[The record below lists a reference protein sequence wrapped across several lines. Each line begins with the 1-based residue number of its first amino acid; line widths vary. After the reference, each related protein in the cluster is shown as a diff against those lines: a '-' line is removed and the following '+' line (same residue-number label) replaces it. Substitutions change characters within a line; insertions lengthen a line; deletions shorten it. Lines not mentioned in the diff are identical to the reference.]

1 MKALRLVF
9 SLALAALAVNGSA
22 FDKETL
28 TGELERTRLA
38 EDMPGLRAA
47 IRYPDGT
54 LVTGA
59 VGYANPAMD
68 QPLDDTIG
76 MPGGSTGKTFVAAL
90 ALLLVEDGALSLDDP
105 VSKWL
110 GGEDWFERLPNAATL
125 RVRHLLTHTSGMHDW
140 ISSWRFNLRM
150 VGRTIADGSAYFT
163 PEELIGY
170 TLGKRPKFPAGEGYA
185 YTDNSYLVLG
195 RIIEA
200 ASGRNYFELLE
211 ERILA
216 PQGLDRVHPQLQSA
230 LPNIAMGHMGGA
242 PSLKDDGRMKLD
254 PRTEWT
260 GGGLVTDPVMLV
272 TFYAALAEGRVVS
285 AKSLS
290 TMIDSGFQDPEHPEW
305 HYGMGLF
312 VNEAPRSIGHGGL
325 WPGYR
330 THVMHFL
337 DSGITV
343 AVQTNRDGRLDL
355 PGLVRRLAGL
365 AEGEAPATT
374 HSPSANLIP

>member
-9 SLALAALAVNGSA
+9 ALTFAALTVNGFA

-47 IRYPDGT
+47 ARYPDGT
-54 LVTGA
+54 LVTAA
-59 VGYANPAMD
+59 VGYADPATG

-90 ALLLVEDGALSLDDP
+90 ALILVEDGALSLDDP

-110 GGEDWFERLPNAATL
+110 GDEDWYDRLPNADTL

-140 ISSWRFNLRM
+140 ISSWRFNMRM
-150 VGRTIADGSAYFT
+150 IGRTIADGSAYFT

-170 TLGKRPKFPAGEGYA
+170 TLGKRPRFPAGEGYA

-195 RIIEA
+195 RVMEA
-200 ASGRNYFELLE
+200 ASGRDYFQLLE

-216 PQGLDRVHPQLQSA
+216 PQGLDRVRPQLQSA
-230 LPNIAMGHMGGA
+230 LPNVAMGHMGGA

-285 AKSLS
+285 TDSLT
-290 TMIDSGFQDPEHPEW
+290 TMIDSGFRDPEEPEW
-305 HYGMGLF
+305 HYGMGVF
-312 VNEAPRSIGHGGL
+312 VNEDPPMISHGGL

-330 THVMHFL
+330 THVTHFL

-355 PGLVRRLAGL
+355 PGLVQRIAALAGSS
-365 AEGEAPATT
+365 PATAYK
-374 HSPSANLIP
+374 PSTNLIP

>member
-1 MKALRLVF
+1 MGKPLLVLLLLT
-9 SLALAALAVNGSA
+9 LALASQAASLSSEILA
-22 FDKETL
+22 
-28 TGELERTRLA
+28 GELERTREA

-47 IRYPDGT
+47 VRYPDGT
-54 LVTGA
+54 LVTAA
-59 VGYANPAMD
+59 VGYANPETG

-90 ALLLVEDGALSLDDP
+90 ALLLVEDGVLSLDDP
-105 VSKWL
+105 VSRWV
-110 GGEDWFERLPNAATL
+110 GDTDWFPELPNARDL
-125 RVRHLLTHTSGMHDW
+125 HVRHLLTHTSGMHDW
-140 ISSWRFNLRM
+140 IDSWRFHMRM

-195 RIIEA
+195 RVIEA
-200 ASGRNYFELLE
+200 ASGRDYFELLE
-211 ERILA
+211 ERILVS
-216 PQGLDRVHPQLQSA
+216 QGLDRVRPQLQSA
-230 LPNIAMGHMGGA
+230 LPDIAMGHMGGA

-285 AKSLS
+285 AESLA
-290 TMIDSGFQDPEHPEW
+290 TMIDSGFQDPEHTDW
-305 HYGMGLF
+305 YYGMGLF
-312 VNEAPRSIGHGGL
+312 VNEAPRTIGHGGL

-355 PGLVRRLAGL
+355 PGLVHRIAKL
-365 AEGEAPATT
+365 AEGSPATAYK
-374 HSPSANLIP
+374 PSTSLIP

>member
-1 MKALRLVF
+1 M
-9 SLALAALAVNGSA
+9 
-22 FDKETL
+22 
-28 TGELERTRLA
+28 
-38 EDMPGLRAA
+38 
-47 IRYPDGT
+47 
-54 LVTGA
+54 TGA
-59 VGYANPAMD
+59 VGYANPETG

-90 ALLLVEDGALSLDDP
+90 ALLLVQDGALSLDDP

-110 GGEDWFERLPNAATL
+110 GEKDWFERLPNAEDL
-125 RVRHLLTHTSGMHDW
+125 RVQHLLTHTGGMHDW
-140 ISSWRFNLRM
+140 IESWRFHTRM
-150 VGRTIADGSAYFT
+150 AFRVMRDGSAYFT

-170 TLGKRPKFPAGEGYA
+170 TLGKRPQFPAGKGFA

-195 RIIEA
+195 RVIEA
-200 ASGRNYFELLE
+200 ASGRDYFELLE
-211 ERILA
+211 ERILE
-216 PQGLDRVHPQLQSA
+216 PQGLDRVRPQLQSA
-230 LPNIAMGHMGGA
+230 LPDIAMGHMGGA

-260 GGGLVTDPVMLV
+260 GGGLVTDPIMLV

-285 AKSLS
+285 AESLA
-290 TMIDSGFQDPEHPEW
+290 TMIDSGFRDPEEPGW

-312 VNEAPRSIGHGGL
+312 VNEEPPTIGHGGL

-355 PGLVRRLAGL
+355 PGLVHRIAKL
-365 AEGEAPATT
+365 AEGNPATAYK
-374 HSPSANLIP
+374 PSTSLIP